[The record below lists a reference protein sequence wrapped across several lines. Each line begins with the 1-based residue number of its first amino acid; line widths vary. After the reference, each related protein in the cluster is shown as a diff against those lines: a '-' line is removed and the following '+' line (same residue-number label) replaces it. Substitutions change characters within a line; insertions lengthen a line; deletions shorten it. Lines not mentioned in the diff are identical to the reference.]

1 MNKFATLREQVNR
14 FRVETSA
21 KGFNAEINLKL
32 RGHLKRNDEDDSVFD
47 SISQTIEHPREC
59 ATMLTLP
66 EKAGNRDMKE
76 S

>member
-1 MNKFATLREQVNR
+1 MNKFATLRGR
-14 FRVETSA
+14 FRVGTSA
-21 KGFNAEINLKL
+21 KGFNAKINLKL

-47 SISQTIEHPREC
+47 SSSHTIEHPREC